1 MKKKGYAKFWWANKV
16 HYGKCG
22 SGVCEDRRFCPRDDL
37 QAFYLCED
45 ERTCWTIQNY
55 SDELNEPDVGFF
67 MNLTYL
73 LSLVCLMKSFTLPD
87 FAKHEVGHK

>member
-1 MKKKGYAKFWWANKV
+1 MKNKGYAKFWWANKV

-22 SGVCEDRRFCPRDDL
+22 SGVCEDRRLCPRDDL
-37 QAFYLCED
+37 QTFYLCED
-45 ERTCWTIQNY
+45 ERTCWIFH
-55 SDELNEPDVGFF
+55 ELNS
-67 MNLTYL
+67 

>member
-1 MKKKGYAKFWWANKV
+1 M

-45 ERTCWTIQNY
+45 ERTCWKIQNH

-73 LSLVCLMKSFTLPD
+73 LSLVCLLKSFALPD